1 MNTMK
6 WLIRRELWEHK
17 GMLVW
22 APIVIAGLIAALA
35 LAATFFHGTLHYN
48 GETITPQNLV
58 VTIEGSTRSRIVDT
72 MAQTFVLSALPVY
85 LALASIVFFYCL
97 GALNDERRDR
107 SILFWKSL
115 PVSDTNTVLSKALV
129 ALVVTP
135 LIVLGVGLG
144 LSLLLLLAVCVKLSL
159 HGTFLFT
166 ELLLTPELYL
176 TPLRIVSLL
185 PVYIVWALPSVGWL
199 LMVSSM
205 ARSKVFMWAVGIPV
219 VAALLLLWAEKAL
232 GFSINAGWL
241 INHLIGHLLLGVVPG
256 GWLGFPDGAPLLEQG
271 QNMAGMV
278 AVFHAQGWASL
289 AQPNIWLGAAGGV
302 LMLAVAVWMRR
313 RREEG

>member
-22 APIVIAGLIAALA
+22 APIVIAALIAALA
-35 LAATFFHGTLHYN
+35 LAATFFHGTLYYN
-48 GETITPQNLV
+48 GETITPQSLV
-58 VTIEGSTRSRIVDT
+58 ITIEGSTRSRIVDT

-85 LALASIVFFYCL
+85 LSLAPIVFFYCL
-97 GALNDERRDR
+97 GALHDERRDR

-115 PVSDTNTVLSKALV
+115 PVSDTHTVLSKTLM

-159 HGTFLFT
+159 HGTVLFG
-166 ELLLTPELYL
+166 ELLRTPELYL
-176 TPLRIVSLL
+176 TPLHMVSLL
-185 PVYIVWALPSVGWL
+185 PVYILWALPSVGWL

-205 ARSKVFMWAVGIPV
+205 VRSKVFMWAVGIPV

-232 GFSINAGWL
+232 GFGINASW
-241 INHLIGHLLLGVVPG
+241 LIGHLLNRLLLGLIPG
-256 GWLGFPDGAPLLEQG
+256 SWLGYLDGTPLLEQG
-271 QNMAGMV
+271 HSMAGV
-278 AVFHAQGWASL
+278 VTAFLSRGWASL
-289 AQPNIWLGAAGGV
+289 AQPGVWLGAVAGV
-302 LMLAVAVWMRR
+302 LMLAVAVRMRR